1 MAKTEVYS
9 WRLSLELKDSLEALA
24 RSQGRSLAD
33 LLEEM
38 TMERIERG
46 NLAGESEWERQ
57 EKLRAAAMRFVG
69 AISGDDPDR
78 AAKSS
83 ELVRARLAA
92 RHGR

>member
-9 WRLSLELKDSLEALA
+9 WRLSPDLKDSLDALA

-38 TMERIERG
+38 AMERIERG
-46 NLAGESEWERQ
+46 SDAGQEWERQ

-69 AISGDDPDR
+69 ALSGDDPDR
-78 AAKSS
+78 AATSR